1 MSRPDSPACPSTN
14 RFLALL
20 LRRHEHPVI
29 VAHRGDSFRAP
40 ENTLEAARRGWE
52 SGASAWEL
60 DVQLT
65 RDGVPVVLHDD
76 SLLRTTDV
84 ARKFAGDPRGQS
96 GFHVADFDFGEV
108 RSLDAGSWFVSE
120 RGGPR
125 SARAFGTLAHL
136 DHAELKHYASGR
148 VIIPTLFE
156 ALVFTR
162 DHDWLVNV
170 EIKSFPERPRA
181 SVAPVLSVIDE
192 TQTASRV
199 LISSFDHRDV
209 AAANVL
215 GREYAL
221 GVLTMTPLYQADRY
235 VRELV
240 GADTIHFPADVVGSE
255 TVAYRRGRA
264 PEFLEGNLL
273 AELNRCGIP
282 ALVYTVNDYGPGS
295 LADHVAAI
303 GVAGIFTD
311 DPHGIKVGQAL
322 A

>member
-1 MSRPDSPACPSTN
+1 MGRSDSRVNASTN

-20 LRRHEHPVI
+20 RSHRAPPVI
-29 VAHRGDSFRAP
+29 IAHRGDSFRAP
-40 ENTLEAARRGWE
+40 ENTLEAARLGWE

-65 RDGVPVVLHDD
+65 RDSVPVVLHDE

-84 ARKFAGDPRGQS
+84 AGKFAGDPRGKD
-96 GFHVADFDFGEV
+96 GFHVADFDFDEV

-120 RGGPR
+120 LGGPR
-125 SARAFGTLAHL
+125 SAREFGTLACLGHT
-136 DHAELKHYASGR
+136 ELNHYSSGR
-148 VIIPTLFE
+148 VVVPTLAE

-162 DHDWLVNV
+162 EHDWLVNV

-209 AAANVL
+209 AAANVR
-215 GREYAL
+215 GREYGL
-221 GVLTMTPLYQADRY
+221 GILTMTPLYQADRY
-235 VRELV
+235 VREIV
-240 GADTIHFPADVVGSE
+240 GADTIHFSADVVGSE

-295 LADHVAAI
+295 LAEHLAAI
-303 GVAGIFTD
+303 GVTGLFTD
-311 DPHGIKVGQAL
+311 DPHGMNVGQAL